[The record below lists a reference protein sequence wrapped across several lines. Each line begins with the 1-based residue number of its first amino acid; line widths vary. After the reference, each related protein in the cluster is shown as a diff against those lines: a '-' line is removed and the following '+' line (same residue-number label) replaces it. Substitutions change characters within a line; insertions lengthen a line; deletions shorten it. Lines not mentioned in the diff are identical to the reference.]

1 VSFCKFSLTTR
12 NNIFDNGCLMSSV
25 VCLDRLCPARDRK
38 KDSTGQDARDRRT
51 SLGTEGKENCVSS
64 STLRNHSEFLV
75 RDEQGVPHPTPR
87 RQFLSSSSD
96 FVGFRRKWTKNWI
109 LYFRL
114 EPRKRSDQRK
124 RERERVE

>member
-1 VSFCKFSLTTR
+1 VSSCKFSLPTR

-25 VCLDRLCPARDRK
+25 VCPDRLLPARDRK
-38 KDSTGQDARDRRT
+38 TDSTGQGARDRRT
-51 SLGTEGKENCVSS
+51 SLGTEGRENCVSS
-64 STLRNHSEFLV
+64 STLRNHGEFLV
-75 RDEQGVPHPTPR
+75 RDEQGLPLPSPR

-114 EPRKRSDQRK
+114 EPSKRSDQRK
-124 RERERVE
+124 SERGRVE